1 MKSNLGPCPICGEG
15 QLHLT
20 HSAEE
25 FTENGKSAMIDVR
38 MEVCDHCESEVVGK
52 ESARANKRAVA
63 KFRKEA
69 NGLLTGEQVAA
80 IRAKYDLRQDDAAA
94 IFGGGP
100 VAFSKYESDD
110 VAQST
115 AMDRALRV
123 CDVYPPTLFQ
133 YAWIAGKVDAIEKHI
148 GPFVSYAAQ
157 NIQARGIAS
166 HCDLQTIR
174 DIVFETLRFDIWE
187 AGKYASHTKASE
199 TETKTLE
206 VTRKQ
211 ATATSAWS
219 WDSSKGSQHV
229 KFGNLTTSIQVLKAA
244 A

>member
-20 HSAEE
+20 HFAEE
-25 FTENGKSAMIDVR
+25 FTENGKSAMIDLR

-69 NGLLTGEQVAA
+69 DGLLTGEQVAA
-80 IRAKYDLRQDDAAA
+80 FRAKYDLRQEEAAA

-100 VAFSKYESDD
+100 VAFSKYEADD

-123 CDVYPPTLFQ
+123 CEAFPPALFQ
-133 YAWIAGKVDAIEKHI
+133 YAWIAGKVDVVAEHI
-148 GPFVSYAAQ
+148 DPFVSYAAK
-157 NIQARGIAS
+157 NIQARGVAS

-174 DIVFETLRFDIWE
+174 DIVFETLNFDVWKE
-187 AGKYASHTKASE
+187 GKDVPSAKSSE
-199 TETKTLE
+199 IETKTLE

-211 ATATSAWS
+211 AATTPPWS
-219 WDSSKGSQHV
+219 LDPSNGGQRV
-229 KFGNLTTSIQVLKAA
+229 KFEKPIMSTQFLKTAA
-244 A
+244 

>member
-1 MKSNLGPCPICGEG
+1 MKTNLGPCPVCGEG
-15 QLHLT
+15 QLHLEQFS
-20 HSAEE
+20 HE
-25 FTENGKSAMIDVR
+25 FTENGKSAMIGLR
-38 MEVCDHCESEVVGK
+38 MEVCNHCGAEVAGK

-80 IRAKYDLRQDDAAA
+80 IRAKYNLRQDDAAA

-123 CDVYPPTLFQ
+123 CDAFPPTLFQ

-148 GPFVSYAAQ
+148 DPFVSYAAQ

-174 DIVFETLRFDIWE
+174 DIVFETLRFDIWK
-187 AGKYASHTKASE
+187 AGKYMSHSKATE

-206 VTRKQ
+206 VTRNE

-219 WDSSKGSQHV
+219 WDSSKGSHQV
-229 KFGNLTTSIQVLKAA
+229 KFGNLTTLTQVLKAA